1 MILPHLGE
9 EKCVPAIACPQI
21 TRQGHG
27 VLSASRLVRIGAMG
41 IFALAGLFAEC
52 RGQDQPLRTAAEI
65 LRLSVTEARQA
76 RDVRLRGVVTFTW
89 HTGTTEFTLEDA
101 TGAVWCPAIALP
113 FNCRVGT
120 EVEIEGRTEA
130 GFLGPFVKADTVQA
144 IGIRAL
150 PPPPRATFEELLT
163 AQLHGR
169 RVEITG
175 IVRGQRVNPELGLD
189 WLALEVATG
198 GGRITVNVT
207 HEATGHPELIDA
219 LVRIRG
225 VNLHGTDAQQQ
236 AFLPML
242 NAHSLAD
249 VDVVTPAM
257 GRPFDQPLT
266 PLTTVMRSASVA
278 GAGHRLRARGV
289 VTFVG
294 QGDSF
299 YFQDDSRGIQVFL
312 RDVPRPVPGE
322 AVDVVGF
329 PEPGAF
335 SPVLRDADW
344 RPTAGKGAPV
354 ARPVSM
360 AEATKHDGR
369 LLTVEGRMTEFT
381 KGDREV
387 ILTLES
393 GGQRGRIHVST
404 TVARPW
410 AEGAIVRA
418 TGVCSVEL
426 GDWESFVAHR
436 RPTGFSLLT
445 QDPGAITLVQPAP
458 WWNLTRVVWLLAA
471 AAVFSGGALVLV
483 WWRIKVRLRETSRTR
498 KAAHAQFVAVIAER
512 NRIAREIHDT
522 MAQGFAGI
530 SAQLEV
536 LNDRLQD
543 APATLRRHLDLARG
557 LVRSSL
563 DEARR
568 SVWNLR
574 AQALE
579 EAGLGD
585 ALSRLGQQLTEG
597 GNVTFELRVDGT
609 PRTLPADVENN
620 LLRIGQEA
628 ITNAVR
634 HASAMRISLSLSYL
648 ADRVTLVVCDDGK
661 GFDPARSRPSAR
673 GGFGLPGMRERA
685 EAMHASFLLHPEP
698 AGGTRLELCVPHV

>member
-1 MILPHLGE
+1 
-9 EKCVPAIACPQI
+9 
-21 TRQGHG
+21 
-27 VLSASRLVRIGAMG
+27 MG
-41 IFALAGLFAEC
+41 ILALAGLLMEF
-52 RGQDQPLRTAAEI
+52 RGQEQPLRTAVEV
-65 LRLSVTEARQA
+65 LRLPATEARQS

-89 HTGTTEFTLEDA
+89 HTGTTEFTIEDA

-113 FNCRVGT
+113 ANCRVGT

-130 GFLGPFVKADTVQA
+130 GFLGPFVNADTVRA
-144 IGIRAL
+144 MGARAL
-150 PPPPRATFEELLT
+150 PSPPRATFEELLT

-219 LVRIRG
+219 MVRIRG

-242 NAHSLAD
+242 NAHTLAD
-249 VDVVTPAM
+249 VEVVTPAM

-266 PLTTVMRSASVA
+266 PLASLMRSASVA

-294 QGDSF
+294 RGDSF
-299 YFQDDSRGIQVFL
+299 YFQDESRGIQVFL
-312 RDVPRPVPGE
+312 RDAPRPDAGE

-354 ARPVSM
+354 PLPVSM
-360 AEATKHDGR
+360 TEATKHDGR
-369 LLTVEGRMTEFT
+369 LLTVEGRLTEIT

-387 ILTLES
+387 MLTLEL
-393 GGQRGRIHVST
+393 GGRRGRIHILNAA
-404 TVARPW
+404 ARNW
-410 AEGAIVRA
+410 VEGSRLRA
-418 TGVCSVEL
+418 TGVCSVEI

-436 RPTGFSLLT
+436 KPTGFSLLT
-445 QDPGAITLVQPAP
+445 QDPGSITLVQSAP
-458 WWNLTRVVWLLAA
+458 WWNLRRVVWLLAV
-471 AAVFSGGALVLV
+471 AAVSSLGALGLA
-483 WWRIKVRLRETSRTR
+483 WWRTKVRLRETSRTR
-498 KAAHAQFVAVIAER
+498 EAAHAQFVAVIAER

-522 MAQGFAGI
+522 LAQGFAGI
-530 SAQLEV
+530 SVQLEV
-536 LNDRLQD
+536 LNDRLHD
-543 APATLRRHLDLARG
+543 APTTLRRHLDLARD

-579 EAGLGD
+579 EAGLGE
-585 ALSRLGQQLTEG
+585 ALARLGQQLSEG
-597 GNVTFELRVDGT
+597 AAVTFELRVDGT
-609 PRTLPADVENN
+609 PRTLPVDVENN

-634 HASAMRISLSLSYL
+634 HASAKRISLSLSYL
-648 ADRVTLVVCDDGK
+648 ADRVCLVVSDDGR
-661 GFDPARSRPSAR
+661 GFDPKRVRPSAR
-673 GGFGLPGMRERA
+673 GGFGLSGIRERA
-685 EAMHASFLLHPEP
+685 ETMHASLTINPESE
-698 AGGTRLELCVPHV
+698 GGTRLELGVPHV

>member
-1 MILPHLGE
+1 
-9 EKCVPAIACPQI
+9 
-21 TRQGHG
+21 
-27 VLSASRLVRIGAMG
+27 MG
-41 IFALAGLFAEC
+41 ILALAGLLMEF
-52 RGQDQPLRTAAEI
+52 RGQEQPLRTAVEV
-65 LRLSVTEARQA
+65 LRLPATEARQS

-89 HTGTTEFTLEDA
+89 HTGTTEFTIEDA

-113 FNCRVGT
+113 ANCRVGT

-130 GFLGPFVKADTVQA
+130 GFLGPFVNADTVRA
-144 IGIRAL
+144 MGARAL
-150 PPPPRATFEELLT
+150 PSPPRATFEELLT

-219 LVRIRG
+219 MVRIRG

-242 NAHSLAD
+242 NAHTLAD
-249 VDVVTPAM
+249 VEVVTPAM

-266 PLTTVMRSASVA
+266 PLASLMRSASVA

-294 QGDSF
+294 RGDSF
-299 YFQDDSRGIQVFL
+299 YFQDESRGIQVFL
-312 RDVPRPVPGE
+312 RDAPRPDAGE

-354 ARPVSM
+354 PLPVSM
-360 AEATKHDGR
+360 TEATKHDGR
-369 LLTVEGRMTEFT
+369 LLTVEGRLTEIT

-387 ILTLES
+387 MLTLEL
-393 GGQRGRIHVST
+393 GGRRGRIHILNAA
-404 TVARPW
+404 ARNW
-410 AEGAIVRA
+410 VEGSRLRA
-418 TGVCSVEL
+418 TGVCSVEI

-436 RPTGFSLLT
+436 KPTGFSLLT
-445 QDPGAITLVQPAP
+445 QDPGSITLVQSAP
-458 WWNLTRVVWLLAA
+458 WWNLRRVVWLLAV
-471 AAVFSGGALVLV
+471 AAVSSLGALGLA
-483 WWRIKVRLRETSRTR
+483 WWRTKVRLRETSRTR
-498 KAAHAQFVAVIAER
+498 EAAHAQFVAVIAER

-522 MAQGFAGI
+522 LAQGFAGI
-530 SAQLEV
+530 SVQLEV
-536 LNDRLQD
+536 LNDRLHD
-543 APATLRRHLDLARG
+543 APTTLRRHLDLARD

-579 EAGLGD
+579 EAGLGE
-585 ALSRLGQQLTEG
+585 ALARLGQQLSEG
-597 GNVTFELRVDGT
+597 ANVTFELRVDGT
-609 PRTLPADVENN
+609 PRTLPVDVENN

-634 HASAMRISLSLSYL
+634 HASAKRISLSLSYL
-648 ADRVTLVVCDDGK
+648 ADRVCLVVSDDGR
-661 GFDPARSRPSAR
+661 GFDPKRVRPSAR
-673 GGFGLPGMRERA
+673 GGFGLSGIRERA
-685 EAMHASFLLHPEP
+685 ETMHASLTINPESE
-698 AGGTRLELCVPHV
+698 GGTRLELGVPHV

>member
-1 MILPHLGE
+1 
-9 EKCVPAIACPQI
+9 
-21 TRQGHG
+21 
-27 VLSASRLVRIGAMG
+27 MG
-41 IFALAGLFAEC
+41 LFALAGLLVEN
-52 RGQDQPLRTAAEI
+52 RGQEQPLRTAAEV
-65 LRLSVTEARQA
+65 LRLSATEARQS

-113 FNCRVGT
+113 ANCRVGT
-120 EVEIEGRTEA
+120 EVEIEGRTES
-130 GFLGPFVKADTVQA
+130 GFLGPFVYADTV
-144 IGIRAL
+144 RALGPRNL
-150 PPPPRATFEELLT
+150 PPPPRSTFEELLA

-169 RVEITG
+169 RVEIAG

-207 HEATGHPELIDA
+207 HEATGQPELIDA
-219 LVRIRG
+219 MVRIRG

-236 AFLPML
+236 AFLPMI
-242 NAHSLAD
+242 NAHTLAD
-249 VDVVTPAM
+249 VEVVTPAM

-266 PLTTVMRSASVA
+266 PLASLMRSASVA

-299 YFQDDSRGIQVFL
+299 YFQDESRGIQVFL
-312 RDVPRPVPGE
+312 RDAPRPDVGE

-344 RPTAGKGAPV
+344 RPTAGRGAPV
-354 ARPVSM
+354 SLPVSM

-369 LLTVEGRMTEFT
+369 LLTVEGRLTEIT

-387 ILTLES
+387 VLTLES
-393 GGQRGRIHVST
+393 GGRRCRSHILNAG
-404 TVARPW
+404 ARTW
-410 AEGAIVRA
+410 AEGSIVRA
-418 TGVCSVEL
+418 TGVCSVEI

-436 RPTGFSLLT
+436 KPTGFSLLT
-445 QDPGAITLVQPAP
+445 QDLGSITLVQSAP
-458 WWNLTRVVWLLAA
+458 WWNLRRVVWLMAVAA
-471 AAVFSGGALVLV
+471 IFSLGALGLA
-483 WWRIKVRLRETSRTR
+483 WWRTKVRLRETSRTR
-498 KAAHAQFVAVIAER
+498 EAAHAQFVAVIAER

-522 MAQGFAGI
+522 LAQGFAGI
-530 SAQLEV
+530 SVQLEV
-536 LNDRLQD
+536 LNDRLHD
-543 APATLRRHLDLARG
+543 APATLRRHLDLARD
-557 LVRSSL
+557 LVRTSL

-574 AQALE
+574 AQVLE
-579 EAGLGD
+579 EAGLSG
-585 ALSRLGQQLTEG
+585 ALSRLGRQLTDG
-597 GNVTFELRVDGT
+597 GKVTFELRIEGP
-609 PRTLPADVENN
+609 PRTLPVDVENN

-634 HASAMRISLSLSYL
+634 HAGASRITLLLAYL
-648 ADRVTLVVCDDGK
+648 DEGVRIVVVDDGK
-661 GFDPARSRPSAR
+661 GFDPADVQTSAR
-673 GGFGLPGMRERA
+673 GGFGLPGIRERA
-685 EAMHASFLLHPEP
+685 EAMHATFEIPR
-698 AGGTRLELCVPHV
+698 ATGGGTRLEISVPHV